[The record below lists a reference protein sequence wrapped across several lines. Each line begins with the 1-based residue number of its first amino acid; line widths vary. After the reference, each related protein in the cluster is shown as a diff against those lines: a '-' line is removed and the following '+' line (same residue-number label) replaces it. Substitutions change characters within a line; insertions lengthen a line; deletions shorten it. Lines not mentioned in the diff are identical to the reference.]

1 MICVLSHNFTFN
13 GRSECSSVFLLAL
26 QKKVS
31 FYYYHINRARR
42 WYTVVTLLDDM
53 CWGVGFKC
61 FFDVL
66 LSTYLCTYQC
76 TYQCTYL
83 PIYLPMYSPI
93 YLPMYPLMYLPMYL
107 PIFRPMYLPID
118 LGRANVSSR
127 PKQVN
132 RIYDSFVLSFFL
144 LRLHLLFVLVC
155 QGPSLCF
162 ESKPLFSSFVRVLK
176 REILK

>member
-1 MICVLSHNFTFN
+1 
-13 GRSECSSVFLLAL
+13 
-26 QKKVS
+26 
-31 FYYYHINRARR
+31 
-42 WYTVVTLLDDM
+42 
-53 CWGVGFKC
+53 
-61 FFDVL
+61 
-66 LSTYLCTYQC
+66 
-76 TYQCTYL
+76 
-83 PIYLPMYSPI
+83 MYSPI

-155 QGPSLCF
+155 QGRINTFVQLFCSSPKKRDSKIIQRCYLCTYLPTYLRRHETLNVYLNRNTYQLTTCRTKCTQYHKYLVNKLYF
-162 ESKPLFSSFVRVLK
+162 NAFY
-176 REILK
+176 